1 MRPLGFGTTALAAM
15 LLSALPA
22 EGQVITGR
30 ISDAHN
36 GRAIA
41 AVRVSLSGSSLG
53 ALSEGNG
60 KYRIQNV
67 PAGTHTASVQR
78 LGYRPASQVVEVAQG
93 QAVELD
99 FELES
104 QGLSL
109 DAVVVTGTAGGS
121 RARAVGHLVERV
133 DVPDL
138 LSEAAVSTV
147 EDVLTGRIP
156 GVMMIGSPN
165 SAGDG
170 AQIRI
175 RGSASMSLLGDPIFY
190 VDGVRMISDRGFVQR
205 YSATSRLND
214 IDLRDIESIEVIKG
228 PAAATLY
235 GTEASNGVIQIVT
248 KRGEVGAPVFDFTAE
263 TGTMWLPERYI
274 TNGWIPDPALCP
286 SIPCASVDQLVKVNL
301 IEINKERGFS
311 DVFTHGLTQRYN
323 ASVRGGTELL
333 RYSAS
338 LSRSDQDGVVD
349 WNWDERSSVRASIQ
363 VNATET
369 FSFTLNGAYSESERG
384 PPQNFWGANF
394 AWGGQP
400 NTIFNDHPNRGFRT
414 PPEALDPSVHSEIFT
429 TKRTTWSL
437 ELNHEATN
445 WLSYRLVAG
454 IDEIDERFDGLDISG
469 TFFVPDAREEE
480 MEVRKRQ
487 LPVATL
493 DFSGTA
499 SFRFGDGSLGSAS
512 SYGVQ
517 YYHRRDLSSQV
528 TSETLTASAPST
540 VGATITTADRLLW
553 ENTTLGA
560 YIQQEFDWE
569 NRIFLTG
576 AIRRDDNSAFG
587 AKFDNAFYPKVMTTW
602 VVHEEDF
609 WNIDWVSQL
618 RLRGAW
624 GASGQQPDVFAASRL
639 STRGTDTNRRP
650 ILTPSSIGNPDLG
663 PERSEELEL
672 GFDAELWDG
681 KVSANFTWFSR
692 STKDAILARID
703 ASSVGMGGVRP
714 VNIGEVKAWGAETS
728 LRVRALDREPVQW
741 DMAIAFTTLGNR
753 IVEMGETERVPIG
766 RSRAHYQGFP
776 IAAVAERRILSAE
789 FVNGVNGQITNIL
802 CDGGT
807 GRKGLELGGA
817 PVPCDNAPL
826 LVWGPSEPSWLVNL
840 TSTWTLFDDWR
851 LTANIDAQG
860 GHWMSSD
867 YLAARHTNF
876 HTSRLTHLQ
885 DNAVGQA
892 YRQETRNGLAYHRA
906 GFAKLRELTLA
917 YTLPDAV
924 TDRIGATRAN
934 VTLGVRNLARL
945 WLAQKFVERE
955 RITDPEMSRPDN
967 QFAGESGGDWPP
979 LSFWSLRMNITF

>member
-1 MRPLGFGTTALAAM
+1 MRRLGFGATALSAI
-15 LLSALPA
+15 LLSALTA
-22 EGQVITGR
+22 EGQTITGR
-30 ISDAHN
+30 ISDARN
-36 GRAIA
+36 RQAIA
-41 AVRVSLSGSSLG
+41 AVQISLSGSNLG

-60 KYRIQNV
+60 NYRIQNV
-67 PAGTHTASVQR
+67 PAGTYTASVQR
-78 LGYRPASQVVEVAQG
+78 LGYRAASQVVEVAQG

-99 FELES
+99 FELKS
-104 QGLSL
+104 QALSL
-109 DAVVVTGTAGGS
+109 DAVVVTGTAGDS
-121 RARAVGHLVERV
+121 RVRAVGHLVERV
-133 DVPDL
+133 GVPDL

-156 GVMMIGSPN
+156 GVMMIGTPN

-175 RGSASMSLLGDPIFY
+175 RGNASMSLLGDPIFY
-190 VDGVRMISDRGFVQR
+190 VDGVRMISDRGSVQR
-205 YSATSRLND
+205 YSAASRLND

-274 TNGWIPDPALCP
+274 TEGWIPDPALC
-286 SIPCASVDQLVKVNL
+286 SSLPCASVDQLVNANL
-301 IEINKERGFS
+301 VEINKERGFG

-323 ASVRGGTELL
+323 VSARGGTELL

-363 VNATET
+363 VNATKT
-369 FSFTLNGAYSESERG
+369 FRFTLNGAYSESERG
-384 PPQNFWGANF
+384 PPQNFWASNF
-394 AWGGQP
+394 AWGGRP
-400 NTIFNDHPNRGFRT
+400 NTIFNDHPDRGFRT
-414 PPEALDPSVHSEIFT
+414 PPEAFDPSEHSEIFT

-437 ELNHEATN
+437 ELDYEAAD

-454 IDEIDERFDGLDISG
+454 VDQIDERFDGLDIS
-469 TFFVPDAREEE
+469 FVPDGREDQT
-480 MEVRKRQ
+480 EVRRRE
-487 LPVATL
+487 LSGATL

-499 SFRFGDGSLGSAS
+499 SFRFNDGLLGSAS

-517 YYHRRDLSSQV
+517 YYHREDLSSRA
-528 TSETLTASAPST
+528 TSETFTTSAPST
-540 VGATITTADRLLW
+540 ARATTTTTDRLLW

-576 AIRRDDNSAFG
+576 AIRRDDNSAFR

-639 STRGTDTNRRP
+639 STPGTGTNQQP

-672 GFDAELWDG
+672 GLDAELWDG
-681 KVSANFTWFSR
+681 KVSANFTWFNR
-692 STKDAILARID
+692 STKDAILGRIE
-703 ASSVGMGGVRP
+703 APSLRTSEIQL
-714 VNIGEVKAWGAETS
+714 VNIGEVKAWGTETS
-728 LRVRALDREPVQW
+728 LTVRALDSGPVQW
-741 DMAIAFTTLGNR
+741 DMAIAFTTLGNE
-753 IVEMGETERVPIG
+753 IVEMGEIESVQVG
-766 RSRAHYQGFP
+766 RSRAHYEGFP
-776 IAAVAERRILSAE
+776 IAAVSDRRIISAE
-789 FVNGVNGQITNIL
+789 FVNGVNGQVTNVV
-802 CDGGT
+802 CDGGA
-807 GRKGLELGGA
+807 GRNGLEFGGA
-817 PVPCDNAPL
+817 PVPCDNAPR
-826 LVWGPSEPSWLVNL
+826 LVWGRSEPSWLVNL
-840 TSTWTLFDDWR
+840 TSTWALFDDWR

-867 YLAARHTNF
+867 YLGARHTSF
-876 HTSRLTHLQ
+876 QTSQLTHLQ
-885 DNAVGQA
+885 DNPVGQA
-892 YRQETRNGLAYHRA
+892 YRQVTRNGLAFHRA
-906 GFAKLRELTLA
+906 GFAKLRELSLA
-917 YTLPDAV
+917 YTLPDGI
-924 TDRIGATRAN
+924 TERIGATRAN
-934 VTLGVRNLARL
+934 LTVGVRNAARL
-945 WLAQKFVERE
+945 WLAQRFVERE
-955 RITDPEMSRPDN
+955 SITDPEMSRPDN
-967 QFAGESGGDWPP
+967 NFAGESGGDWPP
-979 LSFWSLRMNITF
+979 LSFWSFRMNVTF